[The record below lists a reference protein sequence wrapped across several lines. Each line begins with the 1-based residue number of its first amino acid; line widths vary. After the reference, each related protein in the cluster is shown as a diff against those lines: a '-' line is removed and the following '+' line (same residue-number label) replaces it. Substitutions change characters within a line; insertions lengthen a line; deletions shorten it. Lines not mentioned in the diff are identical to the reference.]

1 MKFKLLLFCALNL
14 TAFAGPLQDAINAA
28 EPNDTLHLNDGF
40 YKRNIIID
48 KPLSIIGK
56 GENAVI

>member
-28 EPNDTLHLNDGF
+28 DPGDILRLNDGL
-40 YKRNIIID
+40 YERRPQIKRD
-48 KPLSIIGK
+48 KSNGK
-56 GENAVI
+56 KR